1 MTRLLLL
8 VLLAPSLAA
17 CGTHSVRDDSPSS
30 DLDALV
36 QTVERQ
42 LPART
47 LPNGKQYCAELA
59 ATEGAQDECM
69 GDLEA
74 LNLQRHADRG
84 RAITTLRSGANRIKA
99 TRVTCGWWQYRCRVE
114 RNRLQA
120 GGKPP

>member
-1 MTRLLLL
+1 MTRPLVT
-8 VLLAPSLAA
+8 VLLALCLPA
-17 CGTHSVRDDSPSS
+17 CATHSARDDSPSS

-59 ATEGAQDECM
+59 TTEGAQDECM

-74 LNLQRHADRG
+74 LNLQRNADRG

-99 TRVTCGWWQYRCRVE
+99 TRVTCGWWQHRCRVD